1 MSIGAL
7 RRWQAGAVARRSR
20 PPRRSPARRL
30 PRAFTSGA
38 GAATAAVRIG
48 RDLPRPV
55 PASGAGARSW
65 LPLLLAAVVIAALG
79 LSALRSDRI
88 RLRYDLAQ
96 ALAQERELLERERL
110 LIVEVRKLRSPAR
123 LASFARTLGLSPPQ
137 RVVELSAQT
146 AAR

>member
-1 MSIGAL
+1 
-7 RRWQAGAVARRSR
+7 
-20 PPRRSPARRL
+20 
-30 PRAFTSGA
+30 
-38 GAATAAVRIG
+38 
-48 RDLPRPV
+48 V